1 MEKYILITHWFSL
14 DLFHVTQWSQIT
26 MHVGRPTYRYALYH
40 QAGKIEI
47 KNTCNVLILSI
58 IYVALYYELH
68 YQYFLYNMCCF
79 NLLGTGTFGRVI
91 LCRDRQKKSQVS
103 ALKVMRITELIRLK
117 QVQHV
122 MSEKSVLLS
131 ISHPFI
137 VNL

>member
-1 MEKYILITHWFSL
+1 
-14 DLFHVTQWSQIT
+14 
-26 MHVGRPTYRYALYH
+26 
-40 QAGKIEI
+40 
-47 KNTCNVLILSI
+47 
-58 IYVALYYELH
+58 
-68 YQYFLYNMCCF
+68 MCCF
-79 NLLGTGTFGRVI
+79 NFLGTGTFGRVI

-137 VNL
+137 VKL

>member
-1 MEKYILITHWFSL
+1 
-14 DLFHVTQWSQIT
+14 
-26 MHVGRPTYRYALYH
+26 
-40 QAGKIEI
+40 
-47 KNTCNVLILSI
+47 
-58 IYVALYYELH
+58 
-68 YQYFLYNMCCF
+68 MCCF
-79 NLLGTGTFGRVI
+79 NFLGTGTFGRVI

-137 VNL
+137 VKLWVYFIYACAVIVFCSVLFVPMLWPMNFLFPVHCYSISYWPGEYPKTFLRSHVLWLLLEWHWQVTFIYFFS